1 VFRAIRITILLLI
14 LAFVATGAYLARAR
28 STDWDKPLWVAIHP
42 IAADDSDTTRRY
54 IDSLTEET
62 FAPIGTFLAT
72 QAQHYGLRLTEPAR
86 IRLYGEIHRTPP
98 RLEPGAN
105 VFNRALLSLR
115 LRYWAWSATR
125 AEKLAPPDIDMF
137 VLYHDPER
145 TGSVP
150 HSLGLQKGL
159 LGVVYAF
166 ADGSMTASNN
176 IVIAHEFLHTVGAT
190 DKYDLAT
197 DEPVFPDGYA
207 DPKRTPLIPQEDA
220 EIMAGRRMLSATEW
234 EMPES
239 LRSVVVG
246 SKTAREINWTSAP

>member
-1 VFRAIRITILLLI
+1 VFRAIRLTILLLI
-14 LAFVATGAYLARAR
+14 LAFVATGAYLSRAR

-42 IAADDSDTTRRY
+42 IAADDSQATRRY

-62 FAPIGTFLAT
+62 FTPIGTFLAA
-72 QAQHYGLRLTEPAR
+72 QAQRYGLALTEPAR
-86 IRLYGEIHRTPP
+86 VRLYGEIHEAPP
-98 RLEPGAN
+98 KLEPGAS
-105 VFNRALLSLR
+105 VLNRAALSLR

-145 TGSVP
+145 TSSVP

-166 ADGSMTASNN
+166 ADPSMTASNN

-197 DEPVFPDGYA
+197 DEPLFPDGYA
-207 DPKRTPLIPQEDA
+207 DSKRTPLIPQEDA

-234 EMPES
+234 EMAES

-246 SKTAREINWTSAP
+246 PKTAKEINWSRAP